1 MARYYKTDK
10 NEGAA
15 RGFILT
21 GAWTIAALSEIDR
34 DFSGSCFDG
43 AKQVDFDGK
52 QLEAFDTSAAWY
64 LNNLVARLK
73 GLGIAAQ
80 VSGLKEQYRLIFD
93 RVAGLPQEKEDAPEK
108 TGLFRQFFKNIGA
121 EVFGLWGE
129 VSRGIGFLG
138 QFAVLLPKLA
148 ASPKNLR
155 LRSIV
160 FHVNE
165 VGIKALPII
174 SLMAFSIALVTG
186 YQGAFQLKKFGAPI
200 FSIDLITIS
209 TLREMGVLLT
219 AIMLAGRSG
228 SAFAAQIGTMKLNEE
243 VDALQTMGVSPFTVL
258 VMPRVLAIVIA
269 LPLLTLVAD
278 AMGLLGGYVFSK
290 VFLDFSY
297 IQFLGRME
305 QAADLTQLGIGLVKA
320 PIFAVLIGTVGCLQ
334 GLSVKGSAEEVGR
347 KTTAAVVQSIF
358 LVIVADALF
367 SILFTRM
374 GI

>member
-1 MARYYKTDK
+1 
-10 NEGAA
+10 
-15 RGFILT
+15 
-21 GAWTIAALSEIDR
+21 
-34 DFSGSCFDG
+34 
-43 AKQVDFDGK
+43 
-52 QLEAFDTSAAWY
+52 
-64 LNNLVARLK
+64 
-73 GLGIAAQ
+73 
-80 VSGLKEQYRLIFD
+80 
-93 RVAGLPQEKEDAPEK
+93 
-108 TGLFRQFFKNIGA
+108 
-121 EVFGLWGE
+121 
-129 VSRGIGFLG
+129 
-138 QFAVLLPKLA
+138 
-148 ASPKNLR
+148 
-155 LRSIV
+155 
-160 FHVNE
+160 
-165 VGIKALPII
+165 
-174 SLMAFSIALVTG
+174 
-186 YQGAFQLKKFGAPI
+186 
-200 FSIDLITIS
+200 
-209 TLREMGVLLT
+209 MGVLLT